1 MTNSCVLYANDLTT
15 SVDFYKNQLGFSLQ
29 SSNDDCAHLQLGER
43 HLTLCRKSATT
54 APAQSSKKCCLTLS
68 QRQLQQLLKHPELLE
83 RPFMAIRGNS
93 AEVLPLMLRDPAGN
107 RLATC
112 FSQTK
117 TSTEKVT
124 PPQQPV
130 VSNKPG
136 WRQQL
141 ARVFSELAEFNGYR
155 R

>member
-15 SVDFYKNQLGFSLQ
+15 SVDFYKNQLGFALQ

-43 HLTLCRKSATT
+43 HLTLCRKSAAT
-54 APAQSSKKCCLTLS
+54 APVKSRDKCCLTLS
-68 QRQLQQLLKHPELLE
+68 QRQLQQLLKRPELLE

-93 AEVLPLMLRDPAGN
+93 ADALPLVLRDPAGN

-117 TSTEKVT
+117 TTAEKVT
-124 PPQQPV
+124 PAKLPETT
-130 VSNKPG
+130 NKPS
-136 WRQQL
+136 WRHQL
-141 ARVFSELAEFNGYR
+141 VRVFSELAEFNGYR